1 GTSERITHTTHQA
14 PRTEHGHQAPTRRRP
29 VDYGPA
35 APGDGQ
41 STRPDGHITR
51 TLGNP
56 VDMPAAVRA
65 FVPPHLCATPPPLP
79 GRARAL
85 CRARVRPLR
94 AAGPRTPPS
103 TRAPP
108 VRSHVRSGR
117 SRRPGP
123 RVCPTRSP
131 PGPSDT
137 PRGPAAHGPPR
148 QRTPHSGPPR
158 GPPRRADRQR

>member
-1 GTSERITHTTHQA
+1 TWSTKDLRPARPGTSERITHTTHQA

-79 GRARAL
+79 GRAGAL
-85 CRARVRPLR
+85 VPRPRQAAPRCRASHTAVD
-94 AAGPRTPPS
+94 S
-103 TRAPP
+103 RAPSSIARP
-108 VRSHVRSGR
+108 QWAIQAAMPSGV
-117 SRRPGP
+117 P
-123 RVCPTRSP
+123 
-131 PGPSDT
+131 DT
-137 PRGPAAHGPPR
+137 
-148 QRTPHSGPPR
+148 
-158 GPPRRADRQR
+158 